1 MPLRLSATVVR
12 AGSAGSVDVVTG
24 VKSGSESDP
33 LAYKS
38 WTPAAQQRALDRLR
52 QLSNDK
58 WRPFYCT
65 LPICNGLPHDD
76 WTWNHAR
83 TDQHP
88 PKDTEW
94 LVWLAMSGRGSG
106 KTRQGSEYV
115 HRVINNVERVLIVGG
130 TSMDLRD
137 VLVEGE
143 SGLLATAPP
152 GRRPEF
158 EPSKRRLTWPNGAQG
173 LLVSAEEPDRLRG
186 PQHGFAWLDEAAFFP
201 LIDDVWSNMLFGLRL
216 GRSPKVMVTT
226 TPSPRKW
233 LKELLADDRTR
244 LSRAST
250 YDNLQNLAPTYA
262 ERIIKRYEGTRLGRQ
277 ELHAELLT
285 DVEGALWTWDMI
297 EMARIN
303 EPPADLQRIVVGVD
317 PAGTSRKGSDETG
330 IIVAG
335 IKDGVVY
342 ILDDRSGRYTPHG
355 WATVVRGAYDDYSAD
370 AIIAE
375 TNYGGEMVENTLRTS
390 GVTARLIKVSAR
402 RSKSLRAEPVVGL
415 YEQGKV
421 KHCGTYPEL
430 ETQMTEWVQFDG
442 NSPDR
447 LDAMVYAVTYV
458 SGNSRRADI
467 ASPLKL
473 IRSG

>member
-1 MPLRLSATVVR
+1 
-12 AGSAGSVDVVTG
+12 
-24 VKSGSESDP
+24 
-33 LAYKS
+33 
-38 WTPAAQQRALDRLR
+38 
-52 QLSNDK
+52 
-58 WRPFYCT
+58 
-65 LPICNGLPHDD
+65 
-76 WTWNHAR
+76 
-83 TDQHP
+83 
-88 PKDTEW
+88 
-94 LVWLAMSGRGSG
+94 MSGRGSG

-115 HRVINNVERVLIVGG
+115 HRVINTVERILIVGG

-143 SGLLATAPP
+143 SGLLATAAP
-152 GRRPEF
+152 GKRPEF

-186 PQHGFAWLDEAAFFP
+186 PQHGFCWMDEAAFFP

-216 GRSPKVMVTT
+216 GRSPKVLVTT

-250 YDNLQNLAPTYA
+250 YDNLHNLAPTYA
-262 ERIIKRYEGTRLGRQ
+262 ERIINRYEGTRLGRQ

-297 EMARIN
+297 ELARIN
-303 EPPADLQRIVVGVD
+303 EPPQDLQRIVVGVD

-335 IKDGVVY
+335 VKDGVVY
-342 ILDDRSGRYTPHG
+342 ILDDMSGRYTPHG
-355 WATVVRGAYDDYSAD
+355 WATVVRNAYDDYSAD
-370 AIIAE
+370 AVVVE

-390 GVTARLIKVSAR
+390 GVTARVIKVSAR

-421 KHCGTYPEL
+421 KHCGSYPEL
-430 ETQMTEWVQFDG
+430 ETQMTEWTQFDG

-447 LDAMVYAVTYV
+447 LDAMVYAVTHV
-458 SGNSRRADI
+458 SGRGARADVS
-467 ASPLKL
+467 SPLRL